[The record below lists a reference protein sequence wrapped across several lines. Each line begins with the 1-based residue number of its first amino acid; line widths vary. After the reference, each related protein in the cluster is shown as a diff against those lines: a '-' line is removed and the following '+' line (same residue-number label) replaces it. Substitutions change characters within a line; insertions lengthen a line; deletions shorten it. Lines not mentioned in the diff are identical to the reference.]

1 MLLIK
6 RLSIQVFSNAST
18 YKNEFEQLLF
28 QSLKTNGYKVIER
41 ETALD
46 LTKMYYMELFGGTSR
61 ESVRIT
67 IEKIIEDNEYINKKM
82 ERAPYLQSIMLSL
95 CALNEN
101 ACK

>member
-1 MLLIK
+1 
-6 RLSIQVFSNAST
+6 
-18 YKNEFEQLLF
+18 
-28 QSLKTNGYKVIER
+28 
-41 ETALD
+41 
-46 LTKMYYMELFGGTSR
+46 MELFGGTSR